1 MRFAAANRQSS
12 GNWINAGK
20 TGAKKANDA
29 FSIATAYSPDYGG
42 IASAWQKAESSKEIT
57 AMKAQADVV
66 QKGINTSS
74 QVKQAE
80 HGRDAKKFVGDVNRR
95 IKFAGKLAAIGGMV
109 AEGLRK
115 DDSDRPLP
123 PITTDTEAIRAARE
137 QANIDNGL
145 NPDGTPIRTDEPA
158 TPATPET
165 PAQPAAQAEPSS
177 NGADN
182 STETATQPVAQG
194 GTLTFK
200 DVQAMAQRSGARYPG
215 LVAAQWSLESANGTS
230 SLATDHNNLFG
241 QKGAGVNMSTN
252 EEGSG
257 GMYRTNADFM
267 TFESPQASVDYLV
280 NRWYK
285 DYKDFKGVNNAGSF
299 TEAAQML
306 KSQGYATDSAYV
318 DKLIRIARENGVTL

>member
-1 MRFAAANRQSS
+1 MQ
-12 GNWINAGK
+12 
-20 TGAKKANDA
+20 
-29 FSIATAYSPDYGG
+29 
-42 IASAWQKAESSKEIT
+42 
-57 AMKAQADVV
+57 AQADVV

-80 HGRDAKKFVGDVNRR
+80 HDRDAKKFVGDVNRR

-137 QANIDNGL
+137 QANINNGL
-145 NPDGTPIRTDEPA
+145 NPDGTPIRTDEPCYSLRLLKLLHSLQLRHSLV
-158 TPATPET
+158 TMV
-165 PAQPAAQAEPSS
+165 QIAAQKLLLSLLLTAERLPSKMS
-177 NGADN
+177 RRWLNVVVLG
-182 STETATQPVAQG
+182 TQDSLLHSG
-194 GTLTFK
+194 LLS
-200 DVQAMAQRSGARYPG
+200 QR
-215 LVAAQWSLESANGTS
+215 NGTS